1 MIDDRGSTGNSP
13 EVKRLQY
20 TVKDAALM
28 LSVNPQTVYRLIERG
43 ELERRFVGTGQRNYR
58 IPAASLERYLRRQT
72 ARTRHHDF
80 GS

>member
-1 MIDDRGSTGNSP
+1 MIDDRGSAGNSP
-13 EVKRLQY
+13 EVEPIQY
-20 TVKDAALM
+20 TVNDVARM
-28 LSVNPQTVYRLIERG
+28 LSVHHMTVRRLVKQG